1 MAAKP
6 SRFRKAPQFDVV
18 VLGGINIDYLVR
30 GETLP
35 RPGDTVDGSEFL
47 RAGGG
52 KGANQAVAAAR
63 LGARVAF
70 IGRVGCDRNGDELLY
85 LLRREGIDVRFTTR
99 DPGATTGV
107 ALVMI
112 DSSGEKQIM
121 VAPGANHRLSP
132 REVAA
137 ARDLVTRARV
147 LLTQFE
153 IPMRSVMAAV
163 RLAHSAGAKVVLDPA
178 PPASAPRDLLER
190 VTVIRPNSAE
200 AQTITGIKVNGTPS
214 ARKAA
219 RKLLS
224 LGAGAVATQAG
235 DAGDLLVWPEGE
247 ACFGRLP
254 VKAIDATGAGDA
266 FAAGLAVALSEGRS
280 WLEAGAFA
288 NAAAALATTKF
299 GAQPAMPRRE
309 DVLRLMRRHKRGAE
323 AAAFTRRRKAT
334 QS

>member
-1 MAAKP
+1 MAAKTSP
-6 SRFRKAPQFDVV
+6 QRRKPQFDVV
-18 VLGGINIDYLVR
+18 VLGGINLDYLVR

-35 RPGDTVDGSEFL
+35 QPGDTVDGTEFL

-70 IGRVGCDRNGDELLY
+70 IGRVGRDQHGDELLG
-85 LLRREGIDVRFTTR
+85 LLEDEGIDVRFTTR
-99 DPGATTGV
+99 DPRAATGV

-112 DSSGEKQIM
+112 DCSGEKQIM

-132 REVAA
+132 REITAGKELIA
-137 ARDLVTRARV
+137 GARV

-153 IPMRSVMAAV
+153 IPMRSVIAAV
-163 RLAHSAGAKVVLDPA
+163 RIAHEAGVKIVIDPA
-178 PPASAPRDLLER
+178 PPQRAPRELVR
-190 VTVIRPNSAE
+190 RATIIRPNSAE
-200 AQTITGIKVNGTPS
+200 AQALTGIKVRDLPS

-224 LGAGAVATQAG
+224 FGAAAAATQAG
-235 DAGDLLVWPEGE
+235 DAGDLLVWKDGE
-247 ACFGRLP
+247 VCFPRLP
-254 VKAIDATGAGDA
+254 VKVVDATGAGDA

-280 WLEAGAFA
+280 WREAGAFA

-309 DVLRLMRRHKRGAE
+309 DVLRLMRKYRHAAE

-334 QS
+334 RN

>member
-1 MAAKP
+1 M
-6 SRFRKAPQFDVV
+6 
-18 VLGGINIDYLVR
+18 DYLIR
-30 GETLP
+30 GKALP

-70 IGRVGCDRNGDELLY
+70 VGRVGRDRQGDELLD
-85 LLRREGIDVRFTTR
+85 LLKREGIDVRFTVR
-99 DPGATTGV
+99 DPRASTGV
-107 ALVMI
+107 ALVMV
-112 DSSGEKQIM
+112 DRSGEKQIM

-132 REVAA
+132 REVTAA
-137 ARDLVTRARV
+137 KILISGARV

-153 IPMRSVMAAV
+153 IPMRSVSAAV
-163 RLAHSAGAKVVLDPA
+163 RLAHSGGAKVVLDPA
-178 PPASAPRDLLER
+178 PPAAAPRDLLKR

-200 AQTITGIKVNGTPS
+200 AQALTGIEVGSPPS

-219 RKLLS
+219 RKLLE
-224 LGAGAVATQAG
+224 LGVEAVATQAG
-235 DAGDLLVWPEGE
+235 EGGDLLVWGEGE
-247 ACFGRLP
+247 ACFPRLP

-280 WLEAGAFA
+280 WYEAGAFA

-299 GAQPAMPRRE
+299 GAQPAMPRRT
-309 DVLRLMRRHKRGAE
+309 DVLRLMRRHGHATE
-323 AAAFTRRRKAT
+323 AAGFTRRRKAKR
-334 QS
+334 S

>member
-1 MAAKP
+1 MAANS
-6 SRFRKAPQFDVV
+6 SRRTRVQFDVV

-35 RPGDTVDGSEFL
+35 RPGDTVDGSDFL

-70 IGRVGCDRNGDELLY
+70 VGRVGRDQHGDELLD
-85 LLRREGIDVRFTTR
+85 LLRQEGIDVRFTTR
-99 DPGATTGV
+99 DPHATTGV
-107 ALVMI
+107 ALIMI
-112 DSSGEKQIM
+112 DRSGEKQIM
-121 VAPGANHRLSP
+121 VAPGANHHLSP
-132 REVAA
+132 REVTAA
-137 ARDLVTRARV
+137 KALITRARV

-153 IPMRSVMAAV
+153 VPMRSVSAAV

-178 PPASAPRDLLER
+178 PPAPAPRDLLRR
-190 VTVIRPNSAE
+190 VSVIRPNSAE
-200 AQTITGIKVNGTPS
+200 AQALTGINVNHAPS

-235 DAGDLLVWPEGE
+235 DGGDLVVWPEGE
-247 ACFGRLP
+247 ACFRRLP

-266 FAAGLAVALSEGRS
+266 FAAGLAVALGEGRS
-280 WLEAGAFA
+280 WREAGAFA

-309 DVLRLMRRHKRGAE
+309 DVLRLMRRHGHGAE
-323 AAAFTRRRKAT
+323 AAVFRRRRKAT
-334 QS
+334 RS

>member
-1 MAAKP
+1 MAANS
-6 SRFRKAPQFDVV
+6 SRRTRMQFDVV

-63 LGARVAF
+63 LGSRVAF
-70 IGRVGCDRNGDELLY
+70 IGRVGRDRHGDELLD
-85 LLRREGIDVRFTTR
+85 LLRQEGIDVRFTTR
-99 DPGATTGV
+99 DPHASTGV

-137 ARDLVTRARV
+137 AKGLITRAQV

-153 IPMRSVMAAV
+153 IPMRSVIAAV
-163 RLAHSAGAKVVLDPA
+163 RLAHSSGAKVVLDPA
-178 PPASAPRDLLER
+178 PPASAPRDLLRR

-200 AQTITGIKVNGTPS
+200 AQALTGIKVNNASS

-219 RKLLS
+219 RTLLS

-247 ACFGRLP
+247 ACFPRLP

-266 FAAGLAVALSEGRS
+266 FAAGLAVALSEDRS
-280 WLEAGAFA
+280 WREAGAFA

-309 DVLRLMRRHKRGAE
+309 DVLRLMRRHKHGGE

-334 QS
+334 RS

>member
-1 MAAKP
+1 M
-6 SRFRKAPQFDVV
+6 QFDVV

-47 RAGGG
+47 CAGGG

-70 IGRVGCDRNGDELLY
+70 IGRVGRDQHGDELLG
-85 LLRREGIDVRFTTR
+85 LLRKEGIDVRFTTR
-99 DPGATTGV
+99 DSRASTGV

-132 REVAA
+132 REVTAA
-137 ARDLVTRARV
+137 KALITRARV

-153 IPMRSVMAAV
+153 VPMRSVRAAV
-163 RLAHSAGAKVVLDPA
+163 RLAHSAGTKVVLDPA
-178 PPASAPRDLLER
+178 PPAAAPRDLLER
-190 VTVIRPNSAE
+190 VSVIRPNSAE
-200 AQTITGIKVNGTPS
+200 AQALTGIRIDHARS
-214 ARKAA
+214 ARQAA

-235 DAGDLLVWPEGE
+235 DGGDLVVWPGGE
-247 ACFGRLP
+247 ACFKRLP

-280 WLEAGAFA
+280 WREAGAFA
-288 NAAAALATTKF
+288 NAAAALATTRF
-299 GAQPAMPRRE
+299 GAQPAMPLRE
-309 DVLRLMRRHKRGAE
+309 DVRRLMRRHKHGAE

-334 QS
+334 RSGSP

>member
-1 MAAKP
+1 M
-6 SRFRKAPQFDVV
+6 
-18 VLGGINIDYLVR
+18 DYLLR
-30 GETLP
+30 GRILP
-35 RPGDTVDGSEFL
+35 RSGDTVDGSEFL

-70 IGRVGCDRNGDELLY
+70 VGRVGRDRHGDELLD

-99 DPGATTGV
+99 APHSATGV
-107 ALVMI
+107 ALVMV
-112 DSSGEKQIM
+112 DRSGEKQIM
-121 VAPGANHRLSP
+121 VAPGANHCLSP
-132 REVAA
+132 REVTAA
-137 ARDLVTRARV
+137 KGLIRRARV

-153 IPMRSVMAAV
+153 IPMRSVIAAA

-178 PPASAPRDLLER
+178 PAAPAPRDLLKR

-200 AQTITGIKVNGTPS
+200 AKSLTGIEVGNAGS

-219 RKLLS
+219 RKLLR
-224 LGAGAVATQAG
+224 LGVGAVATQAG
-235 DAGDLLVWPEGE
+235 DAGDLLVWREGE
-247 ACFGRLP
+247 ACFPRLP

-280 WLEAGAFA
+280 WREAAAFA
-288 NAAAALATTKF
+288 NAAAALSTTKF

-334 QS
+334 RS

>member
-1 MAAKP
+1 MAGKS
-6 SRFRKAPQFDVV
+6 SRSRKAPQFDVV

-30 GETLP
+30 GKTLP
-35 RPGDTVDGSEFL
+35 QPGDTADGSEFL

-52 KGANQAVAAAR
+52 KGSNQAVAAAR

-70 IGRVGCDRNGDELLY
+70 IGRVGRDRHGDELLD

-99 DPGATTGV
+99 EPRAATGV

-112 DSSGEKQIM
+112 DRTGEKQIM
-121 VAPGANHRLSP
+121 VAPGANHRVSP
-132 REVAA
+132 REVMRAKKLIA
-137 ARDLVTRARV
+137 RARV

-153 IPMRSVMAAV
+153 IPMRSVLAAV
-163 RLAHSAGAKVVLDPA
+163 RIADAAGVKVVVDPA
-178 PPASAPRDLLER
+178 PPARAPRDLLKR
-190 VTVIRPNSAE
+190 VTIIRPNSAE
-200 AQTITGIKVNGTPS
+200 AQALTGVKVSNVAS

-224 LGAGAVATQAG
+224 IGAGAVATQAG

-247 ACFGRLP
+247 VRLSRLP

-266 FAAGLAVALSEGRS
+266 FAAGLAVALSEGCS
-280 WLEAGAFA
+280 WREAGAFA

-299 GAQPAMPRRE
+299 GAQPAMPRRD
-309 DVLRLMRRHKRGAE
+309 DVLRLMRKHKHAAE
-323 AAAFTRRRKAT
+323 AAAFRRRRKAT
-334 QS
+334 RS

>member
-1 MAAKP
+1 M
-6 SRFRKAPQFDVV
+6 RFDVV

-30 GETLP
+30 GKTLP

-70 IGRVGCDRNGDELLY
+70 IGCVGRDRNGDELLA
-85 LLRREGIDVRFTTR
+85 LLRREGIDVRVAKR
-99 DPGATTGV
+99 DPHATTGV

-112 DSSGEKQIM
+112 DRSGEKQIM
-121 VAPGANHRLSP
+121 VAPGANHCLSP
-132 REVAA
+132 REVTAA
-137 ARDLVTRARV
+137 KGLIRGARV

-163 RLAHSAGAKVVLDPA
+163 RLAHAAGSKVVLDPA
-178 PPASAPRDLLER
+178 PPAPAPRDLLKR

-200 AQTITGIKVNGTPS
+200 AGALTGIEVNSTSS
-214 ARKAA
+214 AGKAA
-219 RKLLS
+219 RKLLA
-224 LGAGAVATQAG
+224 LGVGAVATQAG
-235 DAGDLLVWPEGE
+235 GGGDLLVWPEGE
-247 ACFGRLP
+247 ARFARLP

-280 WLEAGAFA
+280 WREAGAFA

-309 DVLRLMRRHKRGAE
+309 DVLRLMRRHGHGAE
-323 AAAFTRRRKAT
+323 AAAFTRRRRAMR
-334 QS
+334 S

>member
-6 SRFRKAPQFDVV
+6 SRSRKAPVFDVV
-18 VLGGINIDYLVR
+18 VLGGINIDYLIR

-47 RAGGG
+47 CAGGG

-70 IGRVGCDRNGDELLY
+70 IGRVGRDRPGEELVD
-85 LLRREGIDVRFTTR
+85 LLRQEGIDVRFTTR
-99 DPGATTGV
+99 DPQAATGV

-112 DSSGEKQIM
+112 DGDGEKQIM
-121 VAPGANHRLSP
+121 VAPGANHRLFP

-137 ARDLVTRARV
+137 AKGLITHARV

-153 IPMRSVMAAV
+153 IPMRSVTTAV

-178 PPASAPRDLLER
+178 PPASAPRDLLKR

-200 AQTITGIKVNGTPS
+200 AQALAGIEVSSAPS

-219 RKLLS
+219 RKLLA
-224 LGAGAVATQAG
+224 LGVGAIATQAG
-235 DAGDLLVWPEGE
+235 DVGDLLVWPEGE
-247 ACFGRLP
+247 ACFPRLP

-280 WLEAGAFA
+280 WREAGAFA

-299 GAQPAMPRRE
+299 GAQPAMPRRS
-309 DVLRLMRRHKRGAE
+309 DVLRLMRRHKHGAE
-323 AAAFTRRRKAT
+323 AAAFTQRRKAT
-334 QS
+334 RS

>member
-1 MAAKP
+1 MPAKS
-6 SRFRKAPQFDVV
+6 SRFRKAPLFDVV
-18 VLGGINIDYLVR
+18 VLGGINMDYLIR
-30 GETLP
+30 GKTLP

-70 IGRVGCDRNGDELLY
+70 IGRVGCDRQGDELVD
-85 LLRREGIDVRFTTR
+85 LLRQEGIDVRFTTR
-99 DPGATTGV
+99 DPHATTGV
-107 ALVMI
+107 ALIMV
-112 DSSGEKQIM
+112 DRSGEKQIM

-132 REVAA
+132 REVTAA
-137 ARDLVTRARV
+137 KDVIARARV

-153 IPMRSVMAAV
+153 IPMRSVIAAV
-163 RLAHSAGAKVVLDPA
+163 RVAHSAGVKVVLDPA
-178 PPASAPRDLLER
+178 PPASAPRDLLKC

-200 AQTITGIKVNGTPS
+200 AQTLTGIEVGSAAS

-219 RKLLS
+219 RKLLG
-224 LGAGAVATQAG
+224 LGVGAVATQAG
-235 DAGDLLVWPEGE
+235 DAGDLLVWREGE
-247 ACFGRLP
+247 ACFPRLP

-280 WLEAGAFA
+280 WHESGAFA

-299 GAQPAMPRRE
+299 GAQPAMPRRA
-309 DVLRLMRRHKRGAE
+309 DVLRLMRRHKHGAE

>member
-1 MAAKP
+1 MAAKT
-6 SRFRKAPQFDVV
+6 SRQRRKPQFDVV
-18 VLGGINIDYLVR
+18 VLGGINLDYLVR
-30 GETLP
+30 GKTLP
-35 RPGDTVDGSEFL
+35 QPGDTVDGAEFL

-70 IGRVGCDRNGDELLY
+70 IGRVGRDEHGDELLG
-85 LLRREGIDVRFTTR
+85 LLADEGIDVRFTTR
-99 DPGATTGV
+99 DPQASTGV

-112 DSSGEKQIM
+112 DCAGEKQIM

-132 REVAA
+132 REITAA
-137 ARDLVTRARV
+137 KDLVAGARV

-153 IPMRSVMAAV
+153 IPMRSVLAAV
-163 RLAHSAGAKVVLDPA
+163 RIAHGAGVKIVIDPA
-178 PPASAPRDLLER
+178 PPQRAPRELVR
-190 VTVIRPNSAE
+190 RATIIRPNSAE
-200 AQTITGIKVNGTPS
+200 AQALTGVKVSDLPS

-224 LGAGAVATQAG
+224 FGVTAAATQAG
-235 DAGDLLVWPEGE
+235 DAGDLLVWKDGE
-247 ACFGRLP
+247 ACFPRLP
-254 VKAIDATGAGDA
+254 VKVVDATGAGDA

-280 WLEAGAFA
+280 WMEAGAFA

-299 GAQPAMPRRE
+299 GAQPAMPRRN
-309 DVLRLMRRHKRGAE
+309 DVLRLMRKHKHTAE

-334 QS
+334 RS

>member
-1 MAAKP
+1 M
-6 SRFRKAPQFDVV
+6 RFDVV
-18 VLGGINIDYLVR
+18 VLGGINMDYLIR
-30 GETLP
+30 GKILP

-70 IGRVGCDRNGDELLY
+70 IGRVGRDRNGDELLD

-99 DPGATTGV
+99 DPRAATGV
-107 ALVMI
+107 ALIMI
-112 DSSGEKQIM
+112 DRSGEKQIM
-121 VAPGANHRLSP
+121 VAPGANHSLSP
-132 REVAA
+132 REVTVAKGLIA
-137 ARDLVTRARV
+137 CARV

-153 IPMRSVMAAV
+153 IPMRSVIAAV
-163 RLAHSAGAKVVLDPA
+163 RIAHSAGAKVVLDPA
-178 PPASAPRDLLER
+178 PPARAPRDLLKR

-200 AQTITGIKVNGTPS
+200 AQALTGIEVAGAAS
-214 ARKAA
+214 GRKAA

-224 LGAGAVATQAG
+224 FGAGAVATQAG
-235 DAGDLLVWPEGE
+235 GAGDLLVWPGGE
-247 ACFGRLP
+247 ACFPQLP

-266 FAAGLAVALSEGRS
+266 FAAALAVALGEGRS
-280 WLEAGAFA
+280 WREAGAFA
-288 NAAAALATTKF
+288 NAAAAFATTKF
-299 GAQPAMPRRE
+299 GAQPAMPWRG
-309 DVLRLMRRHKRGAE
+309 DVLSLMRRHKHGTE

>member
-1 MAAKP
+1 MAANS
-6 SRFRKAPQFDVV
+6 SRRARMQFDVV
-18 VLGGINIDYLVR
+18 VLGGINVDYLVR

-63 LGARVAF
+63 LGACVAF
-70 IGRVGCDRNGDELLY
+70 IGRVGRDRHGDELLD

-99 DPGATTGV
+99 DPHGTTGV

-132 REVAA
+132 REVSAA
-137 ARDLVTRARV
+137 KGLITRAKV

-153 IPMRSVMAAV
+153 IPMRSVMTAV
-163 RLAHSAGAKVVLDPA
+163 RLAHSARTKVVLDPA
-178 PPASAPRDLLER
+178 PPAAAPRDLLKR
-190 VTVIRPNSAE
+190 VTVIRPNSSE
-200 AQTITGIKVNGTPS
+200 AQALTGLKVNNGSS

-224 LGAGAVATQAG
+224 LGVGAVATQAG
-235 DAGDLLVWPEGE
+235 DAGDLLVWPDGE
-247 ACFGRLP
+247 ACFPRLP

-280 WLEAGAFA
+280 WREAGAFA
-288 NAAAALATTKF
+288 NAAASLATTKF

-309 DVLRLMRRHKRGAE
+309 DVLRLMRRHNHDVE

-334 QS
+334 RS